1 MEGPVATRT
10 GLSVAAIAVAAVL
23 CLAVPAGATA
33 PLGRLTVS
41 NSAPARAS
49 AIEVTATGWAPGV
62 VVTFSVSGTDGV
74 LARATT
80 DAAGVA
86 HARVAIPADAARG
99 DQVLSVE
106 GSTARGFPQQIT
118 SVLTVG
124 GTERPRAPQRPWVLV
139 FVLAAMAAVLLL
151 AGERMD
157 HRLTVAPI
165 R

>member
-10 GLSVAAIAVAAVL
+10 ALSVAAIAVAAVF
-23 CLAVPAGATA
+23 CLAVPAGATS

-49 AIEVTATGWAPGV
+49 EIEVASTGWAPGV
-62 VVTFSVSGTDGV
+62 VVTFSVTGTKGV

-80 DAAGVA
+80 DAAGAA
-86 HARVAIPADAARG
+86 HARLAIPADAARG

-106 GSTARGFPQQIT
+106 GATARGFPQQIT

-124 GTERPRAPQRPWVLV
+124 GTEKPRAPERPWLLV
-139 FVLAAMAAVLLL
+139 FVLAAIAAVLLL
-151 AGERMD
+151 AGQRFD
-157 HRLTVAPI
+157 RRLSVAH
-165 R
+165 

>member
-10 GLSVAAIAVAAVL
+10 ALSVAAITVAVL
-23 CLAVPAGATA
+23 CLAVPAGAAA
-33 PLGRLTVS
+33 PLGQLTVS

-49 AIEVTATGWAPGV
+49 AIEVTSTGWAPGV
-62 VVTFSVSGTDGV
+62 VVTFSVTGTDGV

-80 DAAGVA
+80 DAAGAA
-86 HARVAIPADAARG
+86 HARVGIPADAAPG

-124 GTERPRAPQRPWVLV
+124 SAGRPRAPERPWVLV
-139 FVLAAMAAVLLL
+139 FVLAAMAAGLLL
-151 AGERMD
+151 AGQRFD
-157 HRLTVAPI
+157 HRLAVAPTT
-165 R
+165 